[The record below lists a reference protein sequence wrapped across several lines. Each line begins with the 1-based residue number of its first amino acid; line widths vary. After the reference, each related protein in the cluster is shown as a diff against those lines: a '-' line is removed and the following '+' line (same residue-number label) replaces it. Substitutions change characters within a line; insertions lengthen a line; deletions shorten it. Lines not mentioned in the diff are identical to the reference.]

1 MWTGAR
7 NGSESHPQPTKLL
20 YHIIG
25 ADSRE
30 YGPVSLDQLKQWL
43 NEGRLNPQSRVR
55 AEDSADWM
63 ALGDLPEFKTTL
75 TPAFGPPQPV
85 ALPSAESVKQRVAP
99 PAIFILVLSALNIM
113 TSMIG
118 LLGTAFGGASGLPPV
133 RVDNPDVNLM
143 IERTMSISWGLPLQV
158 PGILIAITCL
168 IGSLMMLNLKSY
180 VFAMVTAILTLLPL
194 GSCCCFLNIGA
205 GVWALIVLSKP
216 EVKAAFR

>member
-1 MWTGAR
+1 
-7 NGSESHPQPTKLL
+7 
-20 YHIIG
+20 
-25 ADSRE
+25 
-30 YGPVSLDQLKQWL
+30 
-43 NEGRLNPQSRVR
+43 
-55 AEDSADWM
+55 
-63 ALGDLPEFKTTL
+63 
-75 TPAFGPPQPV
+75 
-85 ALPSAESVKQRVAP
+85 
-99 PAIFILVLSALNIM
+99 
-113 TSMIG
+113 
-118 LLGTAFGGASGLPPV
+118 
-133 RVDNPDVNLM
+133 VDNPDVNLM